1 MGGLFGVASK
11 KDCVSDLFFGI
22 DYHSHLGTHRGG
34 MTVYDGK
41 FFDKSIHNIE
51 NAPFRT
57 RFGNDML
64 EMKGY
69 IGIGSISDSDPQ
81 PLIVRAHFGT
91 FVLATV
97 GRINNADEL
106 LNDMLNQRR
115 GQFNERT
122 SGEISTTE
130 LAASVISGSDNLIE
144 GIQKA
149 QQDIKGSMT
158 MLVLT
163 ADGIYAARDY
173 YGRTSLTIGKKEDA
187 YAVSMENFAY
197 QNLGYQDEY
206 ELGPKEIVKIT
217 PDGFSQISP
226 PGEKMQI
233 CAFLW
238 TYYGYP
244 TASYSG
250 RNVEEVRYLCG
261 QALARRDKHMDVD
274 GVSGV
279 PDSGVAHALG
289 YSHASGLPYNRPL
302 IKYTPTWPRSFMPSN
317 QSQRLHIAQMKLV
330 SIPTLIKDK
339 KLLLIDDSI
348 VRGTQTKKMASYLFD
363 EGAKEVHVRSASP
376 PIMYGCRY
384 LNFSRSTSEFDLITH
399 RIIKEL
405 EGENYEK
412 NLHLYTDANT
422 AEHQAMVDEICKRS
436 DFTSLKYM
444 DLNDMID
451 AIGLE
456 PCKVC
461 KKCWLI
467 NREEDDD

>member
-41 FFDKSIHNIE
+41 HFDKSIHNIE

-57 RFGNDML
+57 RFGKDMMR
-64 EMKGY
+64 MKGY
-69 IGIGSISDSDPQ
+69 IGIGSISDTDPQ

-97 GRINNADEL
+97 GRINNAEAL
-106 LNDMLNQRR
+106 LDDMLKKRR

-130 LAASVISGSDNLIE
+130 LVASVISGSDNLIE
-144 GIQKA
+144 GICQAQKS
-149 QQDIKGSMT
+149 IEGSMT

-163 ADGIYAARDY
+163 AEGIYAARDY
-173 YGRTSLTIGKKEDA
+173 YGRTSLTIGKKDDA

-197 QNLGYQDEY
+197 QNLGYHDVY
-206 ELGPKEIVKIT
+206 ELGPKEIVQIT

-261 QALARRDKHMDVD
+261 EALARRDEGIDVD

-302 IKYTPTWPRSFMPSN
+302 IKYTPTWPRSFMPSD
-317 QSQRLHIAQMKLV
+317 QSERLHIAQMKLI
-330 SIPTLIKDK
+330 SIPALINNK

-348 VRGTQTKKMASYLFD
+348 VRGTQTKKMANYLYN

-376 PIMYGCRY
+376 PIMYGCKY
-384 LNFSRSTSEFDLITH
+384 LNFSRSTSKFDLITH

-405 EGENYEK
+405 EGDNYEK
-412 NLHLYTDANT
+412 NLHLYTDPDT
-422 AEHQAMVDEICKRS
+422 AEHQSMVDEICKRS
-436 DFTSLKYM
+436 NFTSLKYM
-444 DLNDMID
+444 DLNDMLD

-456 PCKVC
+456 RCKVC

-467 NREEDDD
+467 DQEDDD